1 MKTLVCLVLLAS
13 LYFSAPAAV
22 GQSVSPYAKKEFVDK
37 AGNVLPY
44 RILYPKNY
52 DKKKKYPLVVFLHGA
67 GERGNDN
74 EKQLTHGSKLF
85 VERQDEYPAI
95 VIFPQCPENNFWGSV
110 AINRGS
116 TPASFDFDYQKYPI
130 KWPLQA
136 VLDLVKQMQKTE
148 SLDKNRLYIMGLS
161 MGGMGTFEAI
171 AREPKRFAAAM
182 PICGGGDVTSVT
194 AYAKRLPLWVFHG
207 AADAVVGVEESRRM
221 VRALEAAKADVKYTE
236 YPGVNHNSWDNAFSE
251 PDYLAWL
258 FAKSKKR

>member
-1 MKTLVCLVLLAS
+1 MKTLACLVFLTS
-13 LYFSAPAAV
+13 LYVSAPVAV
-22 GQSVSPYAKKEFVDK
+22 GQSASPYEPKEFVDK
-37 AGNVLPY
+37 SGNVLPY

-52 DKKKKYPLVVFLHGA
+52 DKKKKYPLVLFLHGA

-74 EKQLTHGSKLF
+74 EKQLMHGSKLF
-85 VERQDEYPAI
+85 VERQDDYPAI
-95 VIFPQCPENNFWGSV
+95 VIFPQCPEGNFWASV
-110 AINRGS
+110 VTNRGS
-116 TPASFDFDYQKYPI
+116 SSVSRDFDYQKYPI

-136 VLDLVKQMQKTE
+136 VLDLVKQTQKTE
-148 SLDKNRLYIMGLS
+148 AVDKNRLYIMGLS

-171 AREPKRFAAAM
+171 ARQPKLFAAAM
-182 PICGGGDVTSVT
+182 PICGGGDIASVN

-207 AADAVVGVEESRRM
+207 DADDVVGVEESRRM

-236 YPGVNHNSWDNAFSE
+236 YPGVKHNSWDNAFAE